1 MILRHTVIKV
11 LKIDYTTKRERNLA
25 AYLYFY
31 CRAGGNWRKM
41 PNDIYYFPSH
51 CYRPRHC
58 AVVTCAFTSEINDD
72 DDDCTRM
79 FSCFA
84 WINWIER
91 IRCLTIAEKETRIRI
106 LVWMEMYPSPD
117 TSRSP
122 RLYPVPVPDLSPG
135 QCQGQS
141 PAPDMSPGWIQT
153 WTQTWMHGAF
163 SAITEPL
170 VTVW

>member
-51 CYRPRHC
+51 CYRHC

-72 DDDCTRM
+72 DDDDCTRM

-84 WINWIER
+84 
-91 IRCLTIAEKETRIRI
+91 
-106 LVWMEMYPSPD
+106 
-117 TSRSP
+117 
-122 RLYPVPVPDLSPG
+122 
-135 QCQGQS
+135 
-141 PAPDMSPGWIQT
+141 
-153 WTQTWMHGAF
+153 
-163 SAITEPL
+163 
-170 VTVW
+170 